1 MSAIKIFCCAFSD
14 SFTLHD
20 WSKVAQW
27 VTSLSL
33 RKLEVV
39 HPGQPKPS
47 MIERSG
53 SVSSVLSSGSR
64 SSSRHTS
71 ISGQNVFSLRNKVIV
86 CVVDCTCILYTK
98 LSIWEKVR
106 QTIY

>member
-1 MSAIKIFCCAFSD
+1 
-14 SFTLHD
+14 
-20 WSKVAQW
+20 
-27 VTSLSL
+27 
-33 RKLEVV
+33 
-39 HPGQPKPS
+39 

-86 CVVDCTCILYTK
+86 CVVDCTYIIIVYQFIIKGKSKADNLLKKQECMSY
-98 LSIWEKVR
+98 LSFS
-106 QTIY
+106 T